1 MPGRA
6 LEKASAR
13 GMAGIRR
20 APLSKELPWGED
32 MERRKIHWVGGMA
45 VGALLAASGG
55 VVGVRAQEISPAPP
69 CGIALKLL
77 VVSADGAET
86 VLPAIRQTLE
96 YLGTPYDLFVAS
108 TEAPLTAARLTTG
121 CAGRYQGVILTT
133 GELAGAFSADEFA
146 VLEAYEAGYGVRRVV
161 WYTYPIPTL
170 GWWWPSFPNGAF
182 YATPERPVTAT
193 FTPEAATV
201 FTHVNRSNPLKI
213 VHANVY
219 RAASFD
225 AATVPLL
232 VDNAGYPVAAMRTDP
247 ATGRQT
253 LALTF
258 DSNQYLSHNLVLG
271 YDLVNWV
278 TKGIFLGERHAYLS
292 PQVDDLFLQNQ
303 MWSPAT
309 ACGTPVDSTTG
320 TFRLTG
326 ADYTAV
332 VNWQRK
338 LQTAPLTSRMRL
350 TMAFNGEGANGIY
363 KPDTLTPAVNKY
375 LSDFHFVSHTWNHPM
390 FDVPYTFAQTATQV
404 LYNAA
409 MALKLKLPIDFRNLV
424 TPNVSGLRNPE
435 ALRAMVASG
444 VRYVVTD
451 TSQPGYGNPTPN
463 TGLWNEFQPKL
474 FMIPRYPTN
483 LYFNV
488 STPEEWV
495 AEYNCVYASYWGR
508 NLTYEEILGNIS
520 DTMVTYLLKGDLNLL
535 MFHQPNLR
543 AYNGKRSLLGDLID
557 MTIAKYSGLVT
568 FPIVSPTMHA
578 VGDQMIARQTYDQAG
593 VTAMLVPGLGLV
605 ISVAKTAVVPVT
617 GLNIV
622 GAEQY
627 AGQPIAYIAVAAGKP
642 KTIRIPVGVR

>member
-1 MPGRA
+1 
-6 LEKASAR
+6 
-13 GMAGIRR
+13 
-20 APLSKELPWGED
+20 
-32 MERRKIHWVGGMA
+32 MERGASHWVGGIA
-45 VGALLAASGG
+45 VGALLAASAG
-55 VVGVRAQEISPAPP
+55 VAGVRAQGVTPAPP

-77 VVSADGAET
+77 VVSADGAEA

-108 TEAPLTAARLTTG
+108 SETPLTADRLTAG

-133 GELAGAFSADEFA
+133 GELGGAFSSDEFA

-161 WYTYPIPTL
+161 WYTYPIPAL
-170 GWWWPSFPNGAF
+170 GWWWPSFPDGAF
-182 YATPERPVTAT
+182 YATPEQPVTAT
-193 FTPEAATV
+193 FTPESATV

-219 RAASFD
+219 RAAVFD

-232 VDNAGYPVAAMRTDP
+232 VDNAGYSVAAMRTDP
-247 ATGRQT
+247 STGRQT
-253 LALTF
+253 LAMTF
-258 DSNQYLSHNLVLG
+258 DSNQHLTHSLVLG
-271 YDLVNWV
+271 YDLVTWV
-278 TKGIFLGERHAYLS
+278 TKGIFLGERHAYLT
-292 PQVDDLFLQNQ
+292 PQVDDLFLHNQ

-320 TFRLTG
+320 TFRLSG

-338 LQTAPLTSRMRL
+338 LQTAPPTKNVRL
-350 TMAFNGEGANGIY
+350 TMAFNGEGANHIY
-363 KPDTLTPAVNKY
+363 KPDTLTPAVKKY

-390 FDVPYTFAQTATQV
+390 FDVPFTFAETATQV
-404 LYNAA
+404 LYNDA
-409 MALKLKLPIDFRNLV
+409 MADKLKLPIDFRNLV

-435 ALRAMVASG
+435 ALRAMVATG

-463 TGLWNEFQPKL
+463 TGLSNEFEPKL

-488 STPEEWV
+488 STPGEWV
-495 AEYNCVYASYWGR
+495 AEYNCMYASYWGR
-508 NLTYEEILGNIS
+508 NLNYGEILGNIS

-557 MTIAKYSGLVT
+557 MTIAKYNALVT
-568 FPIVSPTMHA
+568 FPVLSPTMQA
-578 VGDQMIARQTYDQAG
+578 VGDKMIARQTYNQAG
-593 VTAMLVPGLGLV
+593 VTAMLVPGEGLV
-605 ISVAKTAVVPVT
+605 LSVAKTATVPVT

-627 AGQPIAYIAVAAGKP
+627 AGQRIAYVTVAAGQR
-642 KTIRIPVGVR
+642 KTIRIPVAAR